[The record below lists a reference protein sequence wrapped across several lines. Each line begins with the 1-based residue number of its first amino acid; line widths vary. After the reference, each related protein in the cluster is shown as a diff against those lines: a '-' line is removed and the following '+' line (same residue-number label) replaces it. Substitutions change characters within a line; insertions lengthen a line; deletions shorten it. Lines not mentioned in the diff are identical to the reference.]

1 MILMSPA
8 KNTLS
13 SLMPWLA
20 FAWLLGLSGVL
31 MLQQVSI
38 SDLIEQSRDN
48 DQYLQMQTALERIEQ
63 LEQYR
68 EQTEK
73 RPSPIFQQDLDALR
87 EALEKRLTELEQALP
102 DAQAAIE
109 LHTIKDQ
116 VQSLGAK
123 LETLTQPPVNNAMPV
138 TKTNVRRSEQA
149 SVQPFQVI
157 GFELRG
163 GERFLAIATGDRKT
177 LEQIRL
183 MRPGDSV
190 GRWQLENLESQT
202 AVFSVA
208 GKVRRVTVP

>member
-1 MILMSPA
+1 MILTSPA

-13 SLMPWLA
+13 PLMPWLA

-48 DQYLQMQTALERIEQ
+48 DQYLQMQSALERIKH

-73 RPSPIFQQDLDALR
+73 RPPPIVQQDLDALR

-109 LHTIKDQ
+109 LQAIKDQ
-116 VQSLGAK
+116 VQSLAAK

-138 TKTNVRRSEQA
+138 TKTNVRRSEQG

-163 GERFLAIATGDRKT
+163 GERFLAIATGSRKT
-177 LEQIRL
+177 LEQIGL

-190 GRWQLENLESQT
+190 GRWQLENFESQT
-202 AVFSVA
+202 AVFRVA